1 MKICNKPR
9 WRISSVR
16 IFSAVF
22 FALIGVLIFAFA
34 FLAHPFVGILLA
46 YVAGWCHRS
55 SQVYY
60 EPAAD
65 PISQIDRDNNA
76 RN

>member
-9 WRISSVR
+9 WRISRVR

-22 FALIGVLIFAFA
+22 FALIAALTFAGA
-34 FLAHPFVGILLA
+34 FLAHPVVAILLA
-46 YVAGWCHRS
+46 FIAGWFARS
-55 SQVYY
+55 AQVFY

-65 PISQIDRDNNA
+65 PLSRIDRDNNA